1 MAISS
6 VKRKKMENTIYD
18 VFSALDPSG
27 VNTEKYKKMFSG
39 MTDTQFE
46 SFFKKLFSNDK
57 EYLILDV
64 VDYERALK
72 LENIEKAA
80 KILDVPLFERVI
92 MPNVNKDKVHP
103 VVTKYEVPVGYI
115 HVKRLQQI
123 LSKKNST
130 STETDLRSPMTGQ
143 VVGKDKNARSTD
155 VENYALVTLGAN
167 EVLREFNG
175 PRSHD
180 LVMKSEMY
188 ADIAEKGFV
197 SINDLTNSVENK
209 TSLRTVDA
217 YMIGMGLKTDLVT
230 KDLTLVNT
238 LNED

>member
-1 MAISS
+1 MAITS

-92 MPNVNKDKVHP
+92 MPNVNKDKEHP
-103 VVTKYEVPVGYI
+103 VVTKYEVPVG
-115 HVKRLQQI
+115 RL
-123 LSKKNST
+123 L
-130 STETDLRSPMTGQ
+130 
-143 VVGKDKNARSTD
+143 
-155 VENYALVTLGAN
+155 
-167 EVLREFNG
+167 
-175 PRSHD
+175 
-180 LVMKSEMY
+180 
-188 ADIAEKGFV
+188 
-197 SINDLTNSVENK
+197 LT
-209 TSLRTVDA
+209 
-217 YMIGMGLKTDLVT
+217 
-230 KDLTLVNT
+230 
-238 LNED
+238 